1 MSCLFYTSAF
11 SLVSDD
17 PIGSDTFIHGTD
29 RVRIGELYA
38 DDLNGTFH
46 FHLGYPIY
54 ILIYSLPT
62 DMGQNTATI
71 KYAIG
76 STFGNAF
83 PMYLF
88 GSGILTLFQ
97 FAKGLLQ
104 THTVAGALEIAITYY
119 FSKLTPFPLNE
130 FLTAS
135 GFREVAVNITIAL
148 GLGVVLASYRYR
160 KNRY

>member
-1 MSCLFYTSAF
+1 M
-11 SLVSDD
+11 
-17 PIGSDTFIHGTD
+17 G
-29 RVRIGELYA
+29 
-38 DDLNGTFH
+38 
-46 FHLGYPIY
+46 
-54 ILIYSLPT
+54 
-62 DMGQNTATI
+62 MGQNTATI

-76 STFGNAF
+76 SLLGNAF

-104 THTVAGALEIAITYY
+104 THTVAGALEIAMTYY